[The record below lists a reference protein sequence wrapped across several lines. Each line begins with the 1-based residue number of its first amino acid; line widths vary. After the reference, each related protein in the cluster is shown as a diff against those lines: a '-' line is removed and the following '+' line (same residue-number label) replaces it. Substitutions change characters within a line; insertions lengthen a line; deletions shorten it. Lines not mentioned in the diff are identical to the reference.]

1 MFRAPQSAG
10 ALGASAQTISRLALS
25 AALAR
30 RLELLPLKVM
40 NYRRNH
46 VASNAVVKM
55 EEQQQMEKILCIG
68 SLFP

>member
-1 MFRAPQSAG
+1 MFRAPQSAS
-10 ALGASAQTISRLALS
+10 ALGASAQTIQGLLLCCAG
-25 AALAR
+25 R

>member
-1 MFRAPQSAG
+1 MFRAPQSAS